1 MIFKYVGYD
10 KNGSKVKARI
20 EASSLEEAKKRL
32 KSRGIIYESI
42 KEAKK
47 SFLDKIDLHR
57 SSTIP
62 ASLLSQLTKNLA
74 IYLKSGIAIV
84 NVIRLA
90 KTQYEG
96 EPLIHDFLTSLQT
109 SMDEGNS
116 FYHSLENQKII
127 SLPTFYKQ
135 SIKVAEESGAL
146 SEVMFEM
153 ARFIA
158 EQDKVTKKVK
168 QALVYPSFI
177 VILSVMMVAFM
188 LTTIV
193 PKITAMF
200 TQLHQEL
207 PLVTKIVIASGDF
220 LGKYWLFIALFILL
234 LAGIFAF
241 LKKTSESFVYWWDNF
256 LLKLPL
262 FGNIIKTFELAR
274 FSYISSV
281 LSKSGVTFVHAVKF
295 ASNVI
300 DNQVIKKEFEK
311 AVKDVVEGK
320 KFSSSIAK
328 YGKHIDKSF
337 IQAIALAEETSEVQ
351 TVMQNMAELYFEEN
365 ENKINLF
372 LSLLEPALILF
383 VGVTIGVIVVAM
395 LLPIFSMD
403 MVNM

>member
-1 MIFKYVGYD
+1 MIFRYVGYD
-10 KNGSKVKARI
+10 KNGTKVKARI

-32 KSRGIIYESI
+32 KAKGIIYESI
-42 KEAKK
+42 KEVKE
-47 SFLDKIDLHR
+47 SFLDKIDLHT
-57 SSTIP
+57 SSKIS
-62 ASLLSQLTKNLA
+62 ASMLSQLTKNLA

-90 KTQYEG
+90 KSQYED
-96 EPLIHDFLTSLQT
+96 EPLIYDFLTSLQT

-116 FYHSLENQKII
+116 FYYSLENQKII
-127 SLPTFYKQ
+127 SLPAFYKQ
-135 SIKVAEESGAL
+135 SIKVAEENGAL

-177 VILSVMMVAFM
+177 VILSIGMVAFM
-188 LTTIV
+188 LTAIV
-193 PKITAMF
+193 PKITSMF
-200 TQLHQEL
+200 KELHQEL

-220 LGKYWLFIALFILL
+220 LGEYWLYIALFILF
-234 LAGIFAF
+234 LAILFSF
-241 LKKTSESFVYWWDNF
+241 LKKTSKSFVYMWDNF

-274 FSYISSV
+274 FSYITSV
-281 LSKSGVTFVHAVKF
+281 LAKSGVTFVHAVKF

-300 DNQVIKKEFEK
+300 DNSVIKKEFEK

-320 KFSSSIAK
+320 KFSTSVAK

-351 TVMQNMAELYFEEN
+351 TVMQNLAQLYFEEN

>member
-10 KNGSKVKARI
+10 KNGTKVKARI
-20 EASSLEEAKKRL
+20 EATNLEDAKKRL
-32 KSRGIIYESI
+32 KAQGIIYESL
-42 KEAKK
+42 KEAKE

-57 SSTIP
+57 SSTIS
-62 ASLLSQLTKNLA
+62 ATLLSQLTRNLA

-116 FYHSLENQKII
+116 FYHALDAQKII
-127 SLPTFYKQ
+127 SLPTFFKQ

-177 VILSVMMVAFM
+177 VLLSIMMVAFM

-220 LGKYWLFIALFILL
+220 LGKYWLFIAIVILIG
-234 LAGIFAF
+234 AGAFAF
-241 LKKTSESFVYWWDNF
+241 LKKTSEGFVYWWDNL

-274 FSYISSV
+274 FSYIASV

-295 ASNVI
+295 ATNVI
-300 DNQVIKKEFEK
+300 DNAVMKKEFEK

-337 IQAIALAEETSEVQ
+337 IQAIALAEETSEVKA
-351 TVMQNMAELYFEEN
+351 VMQNMAELYFEEN

>member
-96 EPLIHDFLTSLQT
+96 EPLIYDFLTSLQT

-234 LAGIFAF
+234 LAGVFAF

>member
-234 LAGIFAF
+234 LAGVFAF